1 MYRLF
6 RVLLCIFLLVGS
18 TNTAGASELSESSII
33 HDLQNGGYILYIRHG
48 DATVGED
55 QHDLSLTDCTT
66 QRNLNALGKEQA
78 KKYGSAIRKL
88 NIPVYMPVES
98 SPLCRTIE
106 TAQTAFGIQ
115 NVKANDFWLNIY
127 KLSQNPSTET
137 MNSTLQVFN
146 KEVEQTPPSHF
157 NRVIVAHS
165 FPPGLGLGELSSM
178 ETVIIQPL
186 GDQRGYKVI
195 GKLKLEDVL
204 RLAGI

>member
-6 RVLLCIFLLVGS
+6 IVVLCLFLLLGS
-18 TNTAGASELSESSII
+18 TNTTRASELSASSLI

-48 DATVGED
+48 DATLGED
-55 QHDLSLTDCTT
+55 QQDLSLTDCTT
-66 QRNLNALGKEQA
+66 QRTLNALGKEQA
-78 KKYGSAIRKL
+78 EKYGNAIRKL
-88 NIPVYMPVES
+88 NIPVYMPVEG
-98 SPLCRTIE
+98 SPLCRTVQ

-115 NVKANDFWLNIY
+115 NVKVNDFWINIY

-137 MNSTLQVFN
+137 INSTLQVFT
-146 KEVEQTPPSHF
+146 KEVEQTTPSNF

-204 RLAGI
+204 RLAGM